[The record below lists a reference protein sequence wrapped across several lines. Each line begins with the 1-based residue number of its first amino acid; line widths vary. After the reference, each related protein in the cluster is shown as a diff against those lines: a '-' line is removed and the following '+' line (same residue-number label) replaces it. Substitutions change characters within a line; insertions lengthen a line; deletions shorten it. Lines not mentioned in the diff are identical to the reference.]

1 MREALRLA
9 PYGMEGV
16 SPNPLVGAV
25 LVNNGVAVGCGWH
38 RVFGGPH
45 AEVEAIR
52 AAGERARGADLYVTL
67 EPCGHYGKT
76 PPCAQAIQEAG
87 VKRVFFAARDPN
99 PLTRG
104 VGPRYLKRRGIEVLG
119 GLLAREAE
127 EQNAPYFHWRRTG
140 RPWVILKWAMTADG
154 KIATRTGDSRWI
166 SGERSRSRV
175 QRLRRR
181 VDAILVGTGTL
192 LRDDP
197 VLLPRPPRGRAPMRL
212 ILDRRGTAPLDLR
225 IFAPAAQSEA
235 GPRLY
240 VTSRRAGPRR
250 LEVLARRGIDTL
262 ILPER
267 RGRLDLAALLDCL
280 GKRGVSQLLV
290 EGGEKL
296 HGGFLDAR
304 LAQEVVAFIAPRLLG
319 GKEAPGPIG
328 GRGLGRLVEAFSLAA
343 VRWRRLGGD
352 LCLEARLVYP

>member
-1 MREALRLA
+1 MKEALRLA
-9 PYGMEGV
+9 PRGLEGV

-25 LVNNGVAVGCGWH
+25 LVKNGAVVGRGWH
-38 RVFGGPH
+38 RFFGGPH

-52 AAGERARGADLYVTL
+52 AAGEKARGADLYVTL
-67 EPCGHYGKT
+67 EPCGHHGKT
-76 PPCAQAIQEAG
+76 PPCARAIHEAG

-104 VGPRYLKRRGIEVLG
+104 RGPGFLRRHEIEVRG

-127 EQNAPYFHWRRTG
+127 EQNAPYFHWHRTG

-154 KIATRTGDSRWI
+154 KIATRTGESRWI
-166 SGERSRSRV
+166 SGARSRSLA
-175 QRLRRR
+175 QGLRRR

-197 VLLPRPPRGRAPMRL
+197 VLLPRPPKGRAPLRL

-225 IFAPAAQSEA
+225 IFAPVTGVQA

-240 VTSRRAGPRR
+240 VTAQRAGTRR
-250 LEVLARRGIDTL
+250 LEELARRGIDTL
-262 ILPER
+262 ILPEW
-267 RGRLDLAALLDCL
+267 RGRLDLAALLDHL
-280 GKRGVSQLLV
+280 GGRGVSQLLV
-290 EGGEKL
+290 EGGEEL
-296 HGGFLDAR
+296 HGAFLDAR

-319 GKEAPGPIG
+319 GAEAPGPIG
-328 GRGLGRLVEAFSLAA
+328 GRGLGRLAEALPLTAP
-343 VRWRRLGGD
+343 RWRRLGGD
-352 LCLEARLVYP
+352 QCLEARLIYL